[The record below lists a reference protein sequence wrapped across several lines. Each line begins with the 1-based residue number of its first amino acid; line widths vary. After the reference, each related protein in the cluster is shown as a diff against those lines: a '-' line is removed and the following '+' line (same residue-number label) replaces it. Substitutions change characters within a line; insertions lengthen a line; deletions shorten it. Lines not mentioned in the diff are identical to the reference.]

1 MFNIGPWEFV
11 VILVIALIVVG
22 PKRLPELMRQLGK
35 ILAQVRNAT
44 DDLRHELK
52 LDEELKHIQSTVRD
66 LQDVSATAMQKLMKE
81 VEEETQAQADETPS
95 GPALDPNQT
104 LLLPGDEAPAPALPA
119 VNSLAVPA
127 PEPSPPE
134 PPGAPSPAATP
145 LSSGELPKHDGKA

>member
-52 LDEELKHIQSTVRD
+52 LDEELNHIQNTVRE
-66 LQDVSATAMQKLMKE
+66 LQDVSTTAMQKLMKE
-81 VEEETQAQADETPS
+81 VEEETQAQAEPAP
-95 GPALDPNQT
+95 PALN
-104 LLLPGDEAPAPALPA
+104 PAPDTAATPPDPPA
-119 VNSLAVPA
+119 AAPPA
-127 PEPSPPE
+127 EPSPE
-134 PPGAPSPAATP
+134 PDPHA
-145 LSSGELPKHDGKA
+145 EKA